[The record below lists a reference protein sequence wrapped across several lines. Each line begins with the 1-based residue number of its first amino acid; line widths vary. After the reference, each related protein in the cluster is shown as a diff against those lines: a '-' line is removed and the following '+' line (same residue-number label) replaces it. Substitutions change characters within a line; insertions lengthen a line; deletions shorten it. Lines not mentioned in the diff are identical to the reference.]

1 MRTLYFKTMMVQA
14 PGIGES
20 FPHARLVITLTTV
33 VVHPFGSTVW
43 CGTLSLLANCEAL
56 TKAGEERA
64 GYLANLSKYPVSCSH
79 VKYS

>member
-1 MRTLYFKTMMVQA
+1 MLIQA
-14 PGIGES
+14 SGIGES
-20 FPHARLVITLTTV
+20 FPYARLVITLTTV
-33 VVHPFGSTVW
+33 VTIRSARPSGM
-43 CGTLSLLANCEAL
+43 CTLSLLANREAL